1 MGSGGVGLRVRAAP
15 FQMAVAVTLSWGS
28 MTDAEQEAH
37 STGRVWVTLRYKQ
50 KRVLRKLFFGL
61 TDTKW
66 PRGAITGVCQGKNRH
81 RDLLPSVFPGTAG
94 SEFPVP

>member
-37 STGRVWVTLRYKQ
+37 SSGRVWVMLSTN
-50 KRVLRKLFFGL
+50 RKEFFVSYSLG
-61 TDTKW
+61 
-66 PRGAITGVCQGKNRH
+66 
-81 RDLLPSVFPGTAG
+81 
-94 SEFPVP
+94 